1 MPIAYILF
9 TLSPALG
16 KWPLAKQ
23 IITVRYS
30 YFSWIEISSMP
41 MPRYQAT
48 SVVDANDNMWVFGGT
63 QDDSLGNIYFLMF
76 NDFKYIL
83 YGVYYESLHISNVQS
98 CTAAQLHINTS
109 TGVFTLSQI
118 YLGKSRTLPLEWS
131 HINWWVLI
139 YSGT

>member
-1 MPIAYILF
+1 MPIAIILF

-16 KWPLAKQ
+16 KLPLAKQ
-23 IITVRYS
+23 IIPVQYS

-63 QDDSLGNIYFLMF
+63 QDDSLGKIYLLMF

-83 YGVYYESLHISNVQS
+83 NDVYYESLH
-98 CTAAQLHINTS
+98 T
-109 TGVFTLSQI
+109 
-118 YLGKSRTLPLEWS
+118 
-131 HINWWVLI
+131 
-139 YSGT
+139 